1 MSTYAERLQAS
12 GNAVDQATLD
22 ALNRQYGFDLPLY
35 RQYLRWFVNFLK
47 FDLGRSFEWR
57 KTVAQLLRERVP
69 ISVAISLF
77 SLLVTYAIA
86 VPVGIYS
93 ATHQYSLGDYLFTG
107 IGFVGL
113 ATPNFFLALILMF
126 LAFKVFGV
134 SVIGLFSPQFL
145 DAPWSMA
152 KFLDMLKHLPVPIIV
167 IGTAGTAGLI
177 RVMRGC
183 LLDELQKQYVITARS
198 KGLQERRLLFKYPG
212 AGVDQPGGEHGRL
225 EPDLHHLRR
234 DHHQHRVVAADR
246 GAAAVRG
253 AAVTGHVPGGQ
264 HHHGARPA
272 DLRRHA
278 DLRHPAGGGGS
289 AHPLREERS
298 RMTRTAAISGAEVT
312 TDDERQFIASQWQ
325 IMYRKLR
332 RHRLAMVGLT
342 VLAGLYFV
350 ALFCEFFAVADPYKR
365 YPQYM
370 YAPPQRIRFVDHEGT
385 FHLRPFVYAYT
396 RHINP
401 KTLLMTYT
409 DDPSRRYPLQLFA
422 RTDPYKLWGLFE
434 SDLHL
439 LGVSD
444 DGVLLLLGSDRLGRD
459 FFSRMMY
466 GLRISVSIGLV
477 GVAITFVLGCTMG
490 GISGYFGGTADV
502 VVQRIIEFLMA
513 IPTIPFW
520 MALSAALPQ
529 FWPALRVY
537 FFITLILSV
546 ISWTGLARVVRGK
559 LISTRE
565 EDFVMAAVIA
575 GASSEAVIA
584 RHLLPSFLSYIIV
597 NLTLSIPGMILG
609 ETALSF
615 LGLGLRPPV
624 ISLGVLLKEA
634 QDLNIIALY
643 PWLLLPGL
651 FVIIFV
657 ISFNFMGDG
666 LRDAADPYR

>member
-1 MSTYAERLQAS
+1 MMRA
-12 GNAVDQATLD
+12 AT
-22 ALNRQYGFDLPLY
+22 
-35 RQYLRWFVNFLK
+35 
-47 FDLGRSFEWR
+47 
-57 KTVAQLLRERVP
+57 
-69 ISVAISLF
+69 I
-77 SLLVTYAIA
+77 
-86 VPVGIYS
+86 
-93 ATHQYSLGDYLFTG
+93 
-107 IGFVGL
+107 
-113 ATPNFFLALILMF
+113 
-126 LAFKVFGV
+126 
-134 SVIGLFSPQFL
+134 
-145 DAPWSMA
+145 
-152 KFLDMLKHLPVPIIV
+152 
-167 IGTAGTAGLI
+167 
-177 RVMRGC
+177 
-183 LLDELQKQYVITARS
+183 
-198 KGLQERRLLFKYPG
+198 PG
-212 AGVDQPGGEHGRL
+212 AE
-225 EPDLHHLRR
+225 
-234 DHHQHRVVAADR
+234 A
-246 GAAAVRG
+246 
-253 AAVTGHVPGGQ
+253 
-264 HHHGARPA
+264 
-272 DLRRHA
+272 
-278 DLRHPAGGGGS
+278 
-289 AHPLREERS
+289 
-298 RMTRTAAISGAEVT
+298 TAA
-312 TDDERQFIASQWQ
+312 DERQFIASQWQ
-325 IMYRKLR
+325 IMYRKLKK
-332 RHRLAMVGLT
+332 HRLAMVGLT
-342 VLAGLYFV
+342 VLAAFYFL

-365 YPQYM
+365 HSQYL
-370 YAPPQRIRFVDHEGT
+370 YAPPQRLRFVDHEGT
-385 FHLRPFVYAYT
+385 FHLRPFVYAYE
-396 RHINP
+396 RHVDP
-401 KTLLMTYT
+401 KSLLMTYT
-409 DDPSRRYPLQLFA
+409 DDTSRRYPLQLFA

-439 LGVSD
+439 LGVPG
-444 DGVLLLLGSDRLGRD
+444 DGVLLLLGTDRLGRD
-459 FFSRMMY
+459 FFSRIMY

-477 GVAITFVLGCTMG
+477 GVAITFVLGCIMG

-575 GASSEAVIA
+575 GASADAVIA

-651 FVIIFV
+651 FVIVFV

>member
-1 MSTYAERLQAS
+1 M
-12 GNAVDQATLD
+12 
-22 ALNRQYGFDLPLY
+22 
-35 RQYLRWFVNFLK
+35 
-47 FDLGRSFEWR
+47 
-57 KTVAQLLRERVP
+57 
-69 ISVAISLF
+69 
-77 SLLVTYAIA
+77 
-86 VPVGIYS
+86 
-93 ATHQYSLGDYLFTG
+93 
-107 IGFVGL
+107 
-113 ATPNFFLALILMF
+113 
-126 LAFKVFGV
+126 
-134 SVIGLFSPQFL
+134 
-145 DAPWSMA
+145 
-152 KFLDMLKHLPVPIIV
+152 
-167 IGTAGTAGLI
+167 
-177 RVMRGC
+177 MR
-183 LLDELQKQYVITARS
+183 A
-198 KGLQERRLLFKYPG
+198 
-212 AGVDQPGGEHGRL
+212 
-225 EPDLHHLRR
+225 
-234 DHHQHRVVAADR
+234 
-246 GAAAVRG
+246 
-253 AAVTGHVPGGQ
+253 
-264 HHHGARPA
+264 
-272 DLRRHA
+272 
-278 DLRHPAGGGGS
+278 
-289 AHPLREERS
+289 
-298 RMTRTAAISGAEVT
+298 AAISGAEVT
-312 TDDERQFIASQWQ
+312 AADERQFIASQWQ
-325 IMYRKLR
+325 IMYRKLKK
-332 RHRLAMVGLT
+332 HRLAMVGLT
-342 VLAGLYFV
+342 VLAAFYFL
-350 ALFCEFFAVADPYKR
+350 ALFCEFFAVSDPYKR
-365 YPQYM
+365 HSQYL

-385 FHLRPFVYAYT
+385 FHLRPFVYAYI
-396 RHINP
+396 RHIDP
-401 KTLLMTYT
+401 KSLLMTYT
-409 DDPSRRYPLQLFA
+409 DDTSRRYPLRLFA

-439 LGVSD
+439 LGVPD
-444 DGVLLLLGSDRLGRD
+444 DGVLLLLGTDRLGRD
-459 FFSRMMY
+459 FFSRIMY

-477 GVAITFVLGCTMG
+477 GVAITFVLGCIMG

-537 FFITLILSV
+537 FFITLILSM

-575 GASSEAVIA
+575 GASADAVIA

>member
-1 MSTYAERLQAS
+1 
-12 GNAVDQATLD
+12 
-22 ALNRQYGFDLPLY
+22 
-35 RQYLRWFVNFLK
+35 
-47 FDLGRSFEWR
+47 
-57 KTVAQLLRERVP
+57 
-69 ISVAISLF
+69 
-77 SLLVTYAIA
+77 
-86 VPVGIYS
+86 
-93 ATHQYSLGDYLFTG
+93 
-107 IGFVGL
+107 
-113 ATPNFFLALILMF
+113 
-126 LAFKVFGV
+126 
-134 SVIGLFSPQFL
+134 
-145 DAPWSMA
+145 
-152 KFLDMLKHLPVPIIV
+152 
-167 IGTAGTAGLI
+167 
-177 RVMRGC
+177 
-183 LLDELQKQYVITARS
+183 
-198 KGLQERRLLFKYPG
+198 
-212 AGVDQPGGEHGRL
+212 
-225 EPDLHHLRR
+225 
-234 DHHQHRVVAADR
+234 
-246 GAAAVRG
+246 
-253 AAVTGHVPGGQ
+253 
-264 HHHGARPA
+264 
-272 DLRRHA
+272 
-278 DLRHPAGGGGS
+278 
-289 AHPLREERS
+289 
-298 RMTRTAAISGAEVT
+298 MTRTAAISGAEVT

-409 DDPSRRYPLQLFA
+409 DDTSRRYPLQLFA

-439 LGVSD
+439 LGVPD

-643 PWLLLPGL
+643 PWLLMPGL
-651 FVIIFV
+651 FVIVFV

>member
-1 MSTYAERLQAS
+1 MMRA
-12 GNAVDQATLD
+12 AT
-22 ALNRQYGFDLPLY
+22 
-35 RQYLRWFVNFLK
+35 
-47 FDLGRSFEWR
+47 
-57 KTVAQLLRERVP
+57 
-69 ISVAISLF
+69 I
-77 SLLVTYAIA
+77 
-86 VPVGIYS
+86 
-93 ATHQYSLGDYLFTG
+93 
-107 IGFVGL
+107 
-113 ATPNFFLALILMF
+113 
-126 LAFKVFGV
+126 
-134 SVIGLFSPQFL
+134 
-145 DAPWSMA
+145 
-152 KFLDMLKHLPVPIIV
+152 
-167 IGTAGTAGLI
+167 
-177 RVMRGC
+177 
-183 LLDELQKQYVITARS
+183 
-198 KGLQERRLLFKYPG
+198 PG
-212 AGVDQPGGEHGRL
+212 AE
-225 EPDLHHLRR
+225 
-234 DHHQHRVVAADR
+234 A
-246 GAAAVRG
+246 
-253 AAVTGHVPGGQ
+253 
-264 HHHGARPA
+264 
-272 DLRRHA
+272 
-278 DLRHPAGGGGS
+278 
-289 AHPLREERS
+289 
-298 RMTRTAAISGAEVT
+298 TAA
-312 TDDERQFIASQWQ
+312 DERQFIASQWQ

-342 VLAGLYFV
+342 VLAAFYFL

-365 YPQYM
+365 HSQYL

-385 FHLRPFVYAYT
+385 FHLRPFVYAYE

-401 KTLLMTYT
+401 KSLLMTYT
-409 DDPSRRYPLQLFA
+409 DDTSRRYPLQLFA

-439 LGVSD
+439 LGVPE
-444 DGVLLLLGSDRLGRD
+444 DGVLLLLGTDRLGRD
-459 FFSRMMY
+459 FFSRIMY

-477 GVAITFVLGCTMG
+477 GVAITFVLGCIMG

-575 GASSEAVIA
+575 GASADAVIA

-651 FVIIFV
+651 FVIVFV

>member
-1 MSTYAERLQAS
+1 MTRAA
-12 GNAVDQATLD
+12 
-22 ALNRQYGFDLPLY
+22 
-35 RQYLRWFVNFLK
+35 
-47 FDLGRSFEWR
+47 
-57 KTVAQLLRERVP
+57 
-69 ISVAISLF
+69 AI
-77 SLLVTYAIA
+77 
-86 VPVGIYS
+86 P
-93 ATHQYSLGDYLFTG
+93 
-107 IGFVGL
+107 
-113 ATPNFFLALILMF
+113 
-126 LAFKVFGV
+126 
-134 SVIGLFSPQFL
+134 
-145 DAPWSMA
+145 
-152 KFLDMLKHLPVPIIV
+152 
-167 IGTAGTAGLI
+167 
-177 RVMRGC
+177 
-183 LLDELQKQYVITARS
+183 
-198 KGLQERRLLFKYPG
+198 
-212 AGVDQPGGEHGRL
+212 
-225 EPDLHHLRR
+225 
-234 DHHQHRVVAADR
+234 AADE
-246 GAAAVRG
+246 
-253 AAVTGHVPGGQ
+253 
-264 HHHGARPA
+264 
-272 DLRRHA
+272 
-278 DLRHPAGGGGS
+278 S
-289 AHPLREERS
+289 
-298 RMTRTAAISGAEVT
+298 
-312 TDDERQFIASQWQ
+312 QFIASQWQ

-342 VLAGLYFV
+342 VLAVFYLL

-365 YPQYM
+365 YPQYL
-370 YAPPQRIRFVDHEGT
+370 YAPPQRIRFVDHRGT
-385 FHLRPFVYAYT
+385 FHLRPFVYGYQ
-396 RHINP
+396 RHVDP
-401 KTLLMTYT
+401 KSLLMTYT
-409 DDPSRRYPLQLFA
+409 DDTSQRYSLELFA
-422 RTDPYKLWGLFE
+422 RADRYRMWGLIE
-434 SDLHL
+434 SDIHL
-439 LGVSD
+439 VGATG

-459 FFSRMMY
+459 FFSRIMY
-466 GLRISVSIGLV
+466 GLRISVSIGLL
-477 GVAITFVLGCTMG
+477 GVAITFVLGCIMG

-546 ISWTGLARVVRGK
+546 ISWTGLARVIRGK

-575 GASSEAVIA
+575 GASSDAVIA

>member
-1 MSTYAERLQAS
+1 M
-12 GNAVDQATLD
+12 
-22 ALNRQYGFDLPLY
+22 
-35 RQYLRWFVNFLK
+35 
-47 FDLGRSFEWR
+47 
-57 KTVAQLLRERVP
+57 
-69 ISVAISLF
+69 
-77 SLLVTYAIA
+77 
-86 VPVGIYS
+86 
-93 ATHQYSLGDYLFTG
+93 
-107 IGFVGL
+107 
-113 ATPNFFLALILMF
+113 M
-126 LAFKVFGV
+126 
-134 SVIGLFSPQFL
+134 
-145 DAPWSMA
+145 
-152 KFLDMLKHLPVPIIV
+152 
-167 IGTAGTAGLI
+167 
-177 RVMRGC
+177 
-183 LLDELQKQYVITARS
+183 
-198 KGLQERRLLFKYPG
+198 
-212 AGVDQPGGEHGRL
+212 
-225 EPDLHHLRR
+225 
-234 DHHQHRVVAADR
+234 
-246 GAAAVRG
+246 
-253 AAVTGHVPGGQ
+253 
-264 HHHGARPA
+264 
-272 DLRRHA
+272 
-278 DLRHPAGGGGS
+278 
-289 AHPLREERS
+289 
-298 RMTRTAAISGAEVT
+298 RTAAISGAEVT
-312 TDDERQFIASQWQ
+312 AADERQFIASQWQ
-325 IMYRKLR
+325 IMYRKLKK
-332 RHRLAMVGLT
+332 HRLAMVGLT
-342 VLAGLYFV
+342 VLAAFYFL
-350 ALFCEFFAVADPYKR
+350 ALFCEFFAVSDPYKR
-365 YPQYM
+365 HSQYL

-385 FHLRPFVYAYT
+385 FHLRPFVYSYI
-396 RHINP
+396 RHIDP
-401 KTLLMTYT
+401 KSLLMTYT
-409 DDPSRRYPLQLFA
+409 DDTSRRYPLQLFA

-439 LGVSD
+439 LGVPG
-444 DGVLLLLGSDRLGRD
+444 DGVLLLLGTDRLGRD
-459 FFSRMMY
+459 FYSRIMY

-477 GVAITFVLGCTMG
+477 GVAITFVLGCIMG

-575 GASSEAVIA
+575 GASADAVIA

-651 FVIIFV
+651 FVIVFV

>member
-1 MSTYAERLQAS
+1 M
-12 GNAVDQATLD
+12 
-22 ALNRQYGFDLPLY
+22 
-35 RQYLRWFVNFLK
+35 
-47 FDLGRSFEWR
+47 
-57 KTVAQLLRERVP
+57 
-69 ISVAISLF
+69 
-77 SLLVTYAIA
+77 
-86 VPVGIYS
+86 
-93 ATHQYSLGDYLFTG
+93 
-107 IGFVGL
+107 
-113 ATPNFFLALILMF
+113 
-126 LAFKVFGV
+126 
-134 SVIGLFSPQFL
+134 
-145 DAPWSMA
+145 
-152 KFLDMLKHLPVPIIV
+152 
-167 IGTAGTAGLI
+167 
-177 RVMRGC
+177 MR
-183 LLDELQKQYVITARS
+183 A
-198 KGLQERRLLFKYPG
+198 
-212 AGVDQPGGEHGRL
+212 
-225 EPDLHHLRR
+225 
-234 DHHQHRVVAADR
+234 
-246 GAAAVRG
+246 
-253 AAVTGHVPGGQ
+253 
-264 HHHGARPA
+264 
-272 DLRRHA
+272 
-278 DLRHPAGGGGS
+278 
-289 AHPLREERS
+289 
-298 RMTRTAAISGAEVT
+298 AAISGAEMT
-312 TDDERQFIASQWQ
+312 AADERQFIASQWQ
-325 IMYRKLR
+325 IMYRKLKK
-332 RHRLAMVGLT
+332 HRLAMVGLT
-342 VLAGLYFV
+342 VLAAFYFL
-350 ALFCEFFAVADPYKR
+350 ALFCEFFAVSDPYKR
-365 YPQYM
+365 HSQYL

-385 FHLRPFVYAYT
+385 FHLRPFVYAYE

-401 KTLLMTYT
+401 KSLLMTYT
-409 DDPSRRYPLQLFA
+409 DDTSRRYPLQLFA

-439 LGVSD
+439 LGVPE
-444 DGVLLLLGSDRLGRD
+444 DGVLLLLGTDRLGRD
-459 FFSRMMY
+459 FFSRILY

-477 GVAITFVLGCTMG
+477 GVAITFVLGCIMG

-529 FWPALRVY
+529 FWPALRIY

-575 GASSEAVIA
+575 GASADAVIA

-651 FVIIFV
+651 FVIVFV

>member
-1 MSTYAERLQAS
+1 MMRA
-12 GNAVDQATLD
+12 AT
-22 ALNRQYGFDLPLY
+22 
-35 RQYLRWFVNFLK
+35 
-47 FDLGRSFEWR
+47 
-57 KTVAQLLRERVP
+57 
-69 ISVAISLF
+69 I
-77 SLLVTYAIA
+77 
-86 VPVGIYS
+86 
-93 ATHQYSLGDYLFTG
+93 
-107 IGFVGL
+107 
-113 ATPNFFLALILMF
+113 
-126 LAFKVFGV
+126 
-134 SVIGLFSPQFL
+134 
-145 DAPWSMA
+145 
-152 KFLDMLKHLPVPIIV
+152 
-167 IGTAGTAGLI
+167 
-177 RVMRGC
+177 
-183 LLDELQKQYVITARS
+183 
-198 KGLQERRLLFKYPG
+198 PG
-212 AGVDQPGGEHGRL
+212 AE
-225 EPDLHHLRR
+225 
-234 DHHQHRVVAADR
+234 A
-246 GAAAVRG
+246 
-253 AAVTGHVPGGQ
+253 
-264 HHHGARPA
+264 
-272 DLRRHA
+272 
-278 DLRHPAGGGGS
+278 
-289 AHPLREERS
+289 
-298 RMTRTAAISGAEVT
+298 TAA
-312 TDDERQFIASQWQ
+312 DERQFIASQWQ

-342 VLAGLYFV
+342 VLAAFYFL
-350 ALFCEFFAVADPYKR
+350 ALFCEFVAVADPYKR
-365 YPQYM
+365 HSQYL

-385 FHLRPFVYAYT
+385 FHLRPFVYAYK

-401 KTLLMTYT
+401 KSLLMTYT
-409 DDPSRRYPLQLFA
+409 DDTSRRYPLQLFA

-439 LGVSD
+439 LGVPE
-444 DGVLLLLGSDRLGRD
+444 DGVLLLLGTDRLGRD
-459 FFSRMMY
+459 FFSRIMY

-477 GVAITFVLGCTMG
+477 GVAITFVLGCIMG

-575 GASSEAVIA
+575 GASADAVIA

>member
-1 MSTYAERLQAS
+1 MMRA
-12 GNAVDQATLD
+12 ATI
-22 ALNRQYGFDLPLY
+22 P
-35 RQYLRWFVNFLK
+35 
-47 FDLGRSFEWR
+47 
-57 KTVAQLLRERVP
+57 
-69 ISVAISLF
+69 
-77 SLLVTYAIA
+77 
-86 VPVGIYS
+86 
-93 ATHQYSLGDYLFTG
+93 
-107 IGFVGL
+107 
-113 ATPNFFLALILMF
+113 
-126 LAFKVFGV
+126 
-134 SVIGLFSPQFL
+134 
-145 DAPWSMA
+145 
-152 KFLDMLKHLPVPIIV
+152 
-167 IGTAGTAGLI
+167 
-177 RVMRGC
+177 
-183 LLDELQKQYVITARS
+183 
-198 KGLQERRLLFKYPG
+198 
-212 AGVDQPGGEHGRL
+212 
-225 EPDLHHLRR
+225 
-234 DHHQHRVVAADR
+234 
-246 GAAAVRG
+246 
-253 AAVTGHVPGGQ
+253 
-264 HHHGARPA
+264 
-272 DLRRHA
+272 
-278 DLRHPAGGGGS
+278 
-289 AHPLREERS
+289 
-298 RMTRTAAISGAEVT
+298 GAEVAAA
-312 TDDERQFIASQWQ
+312 DERQFIASQWQ

-332 RHRLAMVGLT
+332 KHRLAMVGLT
-342 VLAGLYFV
+342 VLAAFYFL
-350 ALFCEFFAVADPYKR
+350 ALFCEFFAVSDPYKR
-365 YPQYM
+365 HSQYL

-385 FHLRPFVYAYT
+385 FHLRPFVYAYE
-396 RHINP
+396 RHIDP
-401 KTLLMTYT
+401 KSLLMTYT
-409 DDPSRRYPLQLFA
+409 DDTSRRYPLQLFA

-439 LGVSD
+439 LGVPG
-444 DGVLLLLGSDRLGRD
+444 DGVLLLLGTDRLGRD
-459 FFSRMMY
+459 FFSRVMY
-466 GLRISVSIGLV
+466 GMRISVSIGLV
-477 GVAITFVLGCTMG
+477 GVAITFVLGCAMG

-575 GASSEAVIA
+575 GASADAVIV

-651 FVIIFV
+651 FVIVFV

>member
-1 MSTYAERLQAS
+1 M
-12 GNAVDQATLD
+12 
-22 ALNRQYGFDLPLY
+22 
-35 RQYLRWFVNFLK
+35 
-47 FDLGRSFEWR
+47 
-57 KTVAQLLRERVP
+57 
-69 ISVAISLF
+69 
-77 SLLVTYAIA
+77 
-86 VPVGIYS
+86 
-93 ATHQYSLGDYLFTG
+93 
-107 IGFVGL
+107 
-113 ATPNFFLALILMF
+113 M
-126 LAFKVFGV
+126 
-134 SVIGLFSPQFL
+134 
-145 DAPWSMA
+145 
-152 KFLDMLKHLPVPIIV
+152 
-167 IGTAGTAGLI
+167 
-177 RVMRGC
+177 
-183 LLDELQKQYVITARS
+183 
-198 KGLQERRLLFKYPG
+198 
-212 AGVDQPGGEHGRL
+212 
-225 EPDLHHLRR
+225 
-234 DHHQHRVVAADR
+234 
-246 GAAAVRG
+246 
-253 AAVTGHVPGGQ
+253 
-264 HHHGARPA
+264 
-272 DLRRHA
+272 
-278 DLRHPAGGGGS
+278 
-289 AHPLREERS
+289 
-298 RMTRTAAISGAEVT
+298 RTAAVSGAEVT
-312 TDDERQFIASQWQ
+312 AADERQFIASQWQ
-325 IMYRKLR
+325 IMYRKLKK
-332 RHRLAMVGLT
+332 HRLAMVGLT
-342 VLAGLYFV
+342 VLAAFYFL
-350 ALFCEFFAVADPYKR
+350 ALFCEFFAVSDPYKR
-365 YPQYM
+365 HSQYL

-385 FHLRPFVYAYT
+385 FHLRPFVYAYE
-396 RHINP
+396 RHIDP
-401 KTLLMTYT
+401 KSLLMTYT
-409 DDPSRRYPLQLFA
+409 DDTARRYPLQLFA

-434 SDLHL
+434 SDIHL
-439 LGVSD
+439 LGVPD
-444 DGVLLLLGSDRLGRD
+444 DGVLLLLGTDRLGRD

-477 GVAITFVLGCTMG
+477 GVAITFVLGCIMG

-575 GASSEAVIA
+575 GASADAVIA

>member
-1 MSTYAERLQAS
+1 MMRAA
-12 GNAVDQATLD
+12 
-22 ALNRQYGFDLPLY
+22 
-35 RQYLRWFVNFLK
+35 
-47 FDLGRSFEWR
+47 
-57 KTVAQLLRERVP
+57 
-69 ISVAISLF
+69 AI
-77 SLLVTYAIA
+77 
-86 VPVGIYS
+86 
-93 ATHQYSLGDYLFTG
+93 
-107 IGFVGL
+107 
-113 ATPNFFLALILMF
+113 
-126 LAFKVFGV
+126 
-134 SVIGLFSPQFL
+134 
-145 DAPWSMA
+145 
-152 KFLDMLKHLPVPIIV
+152 
-167 IGTAGTAGLI
+167 
-177 RVMRGC
+177 
-183 LLDELQKQYVITARS
+183 
-198 KGLQERRLLFKYPG
+198 PG
-212 AGVDQPGGEHGRL
+212 AE
-225 EPDLHHLRR
+225 
-234 DHHQHRVVAADR
+234 A
-246 GAAAVRG
+246 
-253 AAVTGHVPGGQ
+253 
-264 HHHGARPA
+264 
-272 DLRRHA
+272 
-278 DLRHPAGGGGS
+278 
-289 AHPLREERS
+289 
-298 RMTRTAAISGAEVT
+298 TAA
-312 TDDERQFIASQWQ
+312 DERQFIASQWQ

-342 VLAGLYFV
+342 VLAAFYFL

-365 YPQYM
+365 HSQYL

-385 FHLRPFVYAYT
+385 FHLRPFVYAYE

-401 KTLLMTYT
+401 KSLLMTYT
-409 DDPSRRYPLQLFA
+409 DDTSRRYPLQLFA

-439 LGVSD
+439 LGVPE
-444 DGVLLLLGSDRLGRD
+444 DGVLLLLGTDRLGRD
-459 FFSRMMY
+459 FFSRIMY

-477 GVAITFVLGCTMG
+477 GVAITFVLGCIMG

-575 GASSEAVIA
+575 GASADAVIA

>member
-1 MSTYAERLQAS
+1 MMRA
-12 GNAVDQATLD
+12 AT
-22 ALNRQYGFDLPLY
+22 
-35 RQYLRWFVNFLK
+35 
-47 FDLGRSFEWR
+47 
-57 KTVAQLLRERVP
+57 
-69 ISVAISLF
+69 I
-77 SLLVTYAIA
+77 
-86 VPVGIYS
+86 
-93 ATHQYSLGDYLFTG
+93 
-107 IGFVGL
+107 
-113 ATPNFFLALILMF
+113 
-126 LAFKVFGV
+126 
-134 SVIGLFSPQFL
+134 
-145 DAPWSMA
+145 
-152 KFLDMLKHLPVPIIV
+152 
-167 IGTAGTAGLI
+167 
-177 RVMRGC
+177 
-183 LLDELQKQYVITARS
+183 
-198 KGLQERRLLFKYPG
+198 PG
-212 AGVDQPGGEHGRL
+212 AE
-225 EPDLHHLRR
+225 
-234 DHHQHRVVAADR
+234 A
-246 GAAAVRG
+246 
-253 AAVTGHVPGGQ
+253 
-264 HHHGARPA
+264 
-272 DLRRHA
+272 
-278 DLRHPAGGGGS
+278 
-289 AHPLREERS
+289 
-298 RMTRTAAISGAEVT
+298 TAA
-312 TDDERQFIASQWQ
+312 DERQFIASQWQ

-342 VLAGLYFV
+342 VLAAFYFL

-365 YPQYM
+365 HSQYL

-385 FHLRPFVYAYT
+385 FHLRPFVYAYE

-401 KTLLMTYT
+401 KSLLMTYT
-409 DDPSRRYPLQLFA
+409 DDTSRRYPLQLFA

-439 LGVSD
+439 LGVPE
-444 DGVLLLLGSDRLGRD
+444 DGVLLLLGTDRLGRD
-459 FFSRMMY
+459 FFSRIMY

-477 GVAITFVLGCTMG
+477 GVAITFVLGCIMG

-575 GASSEAVIA
+575 GASADAVIA

>member
-1 MSTYAERLQAS
+1 MMRA
-12 GNAVDQATLD
+12 AT
-22 ALNRQYGFDLPLY
+22 
-35 RQYLRWFVNFLK
+35 
-47 FDLGRSFEWR
+47 
-57 KTVAQLLRERVP
+57 
-69 ISVAISLF
+69 I
-77 SLLVTYAIA
+77 
-86 VPVGIYS
+86 
-93 ATHQYSLGDYLFTG
+93 
-107 IGFVGL
+107 
-113 ATPNFFLALILMF
+113 
-126 LAFKVFGV
+126 
-134 SVIGLFSPQFL
+134 
-145 DAPWSMA
+145 
-152 KFLDMLKHLPVPIIV
+152 
-167 IGTAGTAGLI
+167 
-177 RVMRGC
+177 
-183 LLDELQKQYVITARS
+183 
-198 KGLQERRLLFKYPG
+198 PG
-212 AGVDQPGGEHGRL
+212 AE
-225 EPDLHHLRR
+225 
-234 DHHQHRVVAADR
+234 A
-246 GAAAVRG
+246 
-253 AAVTGHVPGGQ
+253 
-264 HHHGARPA
+264 
-272 DLRRHA
+272 
-278 DLRHPAGGGGS
+278 
-289 AHPLREERS
+289 
-298 RMTRTAAISGAEVT
+298 TAA
-312 TDDERQFIASQWQ
+312 DERQFIASQWQ

-332 RHRLAMVGLT
+332 KHRLAMVGLT
-342 VLAGLYFV
+342 VLAAFYVL

-365 YPQYM
+365 HSQYL

-385 FHLRPFVYAYT
+385 FHLRPFVYAYE
-396 RHINP
+396 RHVDP
-401 KTLLMTYT
+401 KSLLMTYT
-409 DDPSRRYPLQLFA
+409 DDTSRRYPLQLFA

-439 LGVSD
+439 LGVPE
-444 DGVLLLLGSDRLGRD
+444 DGVLLLLGTDRLGRD
-459 FFSRMMY
+459 FFSRIMY

-477 GVAITFVLGCTMG
+477 GVAITFVLGCIMG

-575 GASSEAVIA
+575 GASADAVIA

>member
-1 MSTYAERLQAS
+1 MMRAA
-12 GNAVDQATLD
+12 
-22 ALNRQYGFDLPLY
+22 
-35 RQYLRWFVNFLK
+35 
-47 FDLGRSFEWR
+47 
-57 KTVAQLLRERVP
+57 
-69 ISVAISLF
+69 AI
-77 SLLVTYAIA
+77 
-86 VPVGIYS
+86 
-93 ATHQYSLGDYLFTG
+93 
-107 IGFVGL
+107 
-113 ATPNFFLALILMF
+113 
-126 LAFKVFGV
+126 
-134 SVIGLFSPQFL
+134 
-145 DAPWSMA
+145 
-152 KFLDMLKHLPVPIIV
+152 
-167 IGTAGTAGLI
+167 
-177 RVMRGC
+177 
-183 LLDELQKQYVITARS
+183 
-198 KGLQERRLLFKYPG
+198 PG
-212 AGVDQPGGEHGRL
+212 AE
-225 EPDLHHLRR
+225 
-234 DHHQHRVVAADR
+234 A
-246 GAAAVRG
+246 
-253 AAVTGHVPGGQ
+253 
-264 HHHGARPA
+264 
-272 DLRRHA
+272 
-278 DLRHPAGGGGS
+278 
-289 AHPLREERS
+289 
-298 RMTRTAAISGAEVT
+298 TAA
-312 TDDERQFIASQWQ
+312 DERQFIASQWQ

-342 VLAGLYFV
+342 VLAAFYFL

-365 YPQYM
+365 HSQYL

-385 FHLRPFVYAYT
+385 FHLRPFVYAYE

-401 KTLLMTYT
+401 KSLLMTYT
-409 DDPSRRYPLQLFA
+409 DDTSRRYPLQLFA

-439 LGVSD
+439 LGVPE
-444 DGVLLLLGSDRLGRD
+444 DGVLLLLGTDRLGRD
-459 FFSRMMY
+459 FFSRIMY

-477 GVAITFVLGCTMG
+477 GVAITFVLGCIMG

-575 GASSEAVIA
+575 GASADAVIA

-651 FVIIFV
+651 FVIVFV

>member
-1 MSTYAERLQAS
+1 MMRA
-12 GNAVDQATLD
+12 AT
-22 ALNRQYGFDLPLY
+22 
-35 RQYLRWFVNFLK
+35 
-47 FDLGRSFEWR
+47 
-57 KTVAQLLRERVP
+57 
-69 ISVAISLF
+69 I
-77 SLLVTYAIA
+77 
-86 VPVGIYS
+86 
-93 ATHQYSLGDYLFTG
+93 
-107 IGFVGL
+107 
-113 ATPNFFLALILMF
+113 
-126 LAFKVFGV
+126 
-134 SVIGLFSPQFL
+134 
-145 DAPWSMA
+145 
-152 KFLDMLKHLPVPIIV
+152 
-167 IGTAGTAGLI
+167 
-177 RVMRGC
+177 
-183 LLDELQKQYVITARS
+183 
-198 KGLQERRLLFKYPG
+198 PG
-212 AGVDQPGGEHGRL
+212 AE
-225 EPDLHHLRR
+225 
-234 DHHQHRVVAADR
+234 A
-246 GAAAVRG
+246 
-253 AAVTGHVPGGQ
+253 
-264 HHHGARPA
+264 
-272 DLRRHA
+272 
-278 DLRHPAGGGGS
+278 
-289 AHPLREERS
+289 
-298 RMTRTAAISGAEVT
+298 TAA
-312 TDDERQFIASQWQ
+312 DERQFIASQWQ

-332 RHRLAMVGLT
+332 KHRLAMVGLT
-342 VLAGLYFV
+342 VLAAFYVL

-365 YPQYM
+365 HSQYL

-385 FHLRPFVYAYT
+385 FHLRPFVYAYE
-396 RHINP
+396 RHVDP
-401 KTLLMTYT
+401 KSLLMTYT
-409 DDPSRRYPLQLFA
+409 DDTSRRYPLQLFA

-439 LGVSD
+439 LGVPE
-444 DGVLLLLGSDRLGRD
+444 DGVLLLLGTDRLGRD
-459 FFSRMMY
+459 FFSRIMY

-477 GVAITFVLGCTMG
+477 GVAITFVLGCVMG

-529 FWPALRVY
+529 FWPALRIY

-575 GASSEAVIA
+575 GASADAVIA

-651 FVIIFV
+651 FVIVFV